1 VTRTAVLICDQF
13 IHHPPQEV
21 WEALTDPVLLARWWA
36 PGDIKPVL
44 GHRFVLD
51 MGEYGKQ
58 PCEVVDVD
66 PGKLLAYTFSDGTL
80 NTTITWR
87 LAAEG
92 DGTRLFLEQA
102 GFDLESPVSHQAYTG
117 MGSGW
122 PHVLARIEGILDDMI
137 LARRNG
143 SASA

>member
-1 VTRTAVLICDQF
+1 
-13 IHHPPQEV
+13 
-21 WEALTDPVLLARWWA
+21 
-36 PGDIKPVL
+36 
-44 GHRFVLD
+44 
-51 MGEYGKQ
+51 MGQYGKQ
-58 PCEVVDVD
+58 PCEVVAVD

-102 GFDLESPVSHQAYTG
+102 GFDLESPVSRQAYTG

-122 PHVLARIEGILDDMI
+122 PHVLARIEGILDDMTMD
-137 LARRNG
+137 RQNG
-143 SASA
+143 SVNRRSTEVSRVPGRETLPFQTGHPGFSCWLSQGLNHCARPGSQ